1 MGSNSEIE
9 GLAAHRYLR
18 GARAA
23 LVATHQPG
31 IADHIGRNDCCNSA
45 LLTGQRNFPAS
56 PPRIVEGLNRPGNDR
71 IGANST
77 RSRPPREMAQLRRYR
92 SLHPRH
98 VKARYRLG
106 KATFATTDGNGRE
119 AGCGERFDPPCHVD
133 WDSPNS
139 AD

>member
-31 IADHIGRNDCCNSA
+31 IADHIGRNDCCKSA

-71 IGANST
+71 IGA
-77 RSRPPREMAQLRRYR
+77 RADEKLDCLPWIRIADIEVSRISQQ
-92 SLHPRH
+92 
-98 VKARYRLG
+98 
-106 KATFATTDGNGRE
+106 N
-119 AGCGERFDPPCHVD
+119 
-133 WDSPNS
+133 
-139 AD
+139 

>member
-31 IADHIGRNDCCNSA
+31 IADHISRNDCCKSA

-56 PPRIVEGLNRPGNDR
+56 PPRIIEGLNRPGNDR
-71 IGANST
+71 IGARLWENVCEPRKCRTVFSIGLLPIALAST
-77 RSRPPREMAQLRRYR
+77 FGFPI
-92 SLHPRH
+92 
-98 VKARYRLG
+98 
-106 KATFATTDGNGRE
+106 D
-119 AGCGERFDPPCHVD
+119 
-133 WDSPNS
+133 
-139 AD
+139 